1 MYNTTMHNPQMTF
14 KNIQQLVELGHGAK
28 LPSNKNNLPN
38 WVTMLINLSVI
49 ATMILGTLYIF
60 NLI

>member
-1 MYNTTMHNPQMTF
+1 MNNPQMTL

-38 WVTMLINLSVI
+38 WLTMLINLSVI
-49 ATMILGTLYIF
+49 ATMIVGTIYIF